1 MERWYRSI
9 PTYQCSTQ
17 LPSPP
22 KRLHRHCRNPPTT
35 AGNLSLIPDT

>member
-22 KRLHRHCRNPPTT
+22 KRLRPALPQPAHNRRQLVSDP
-35 AGNLSLIPDT
+35 